1 MTPTPRPSRR
11 TLAASLTALLALSSI
26 TSAAQTPANQPAAA
40 ATQNSSTP
48 TYYADDPAK
57 WGTPSAWQPPAYPK
71 ALLDQQVTGKV
82 DLIVN
87 VTPEGR
93 LADVAAIRSTP
104 AQPAFEDAV
113 REAVRDW
120 VFTRGMDAACKPA
133 ATRGQIQVRF
143 EIADGKPQV
152 NVGAI
157 SADKAPG
164 RVLIE
169 ELNRRDVNKAL
180 ADNYPR
186 DARRMGKTGE
196 VLALLKVDAR
206 TGETKAVDIAEV
218 FADTASYNPEPRMT
232 PAGASQRTQQPR
244 TSPASIQFAS
254 VAREELAALR
264 FKPVADAGV
273 DVITVCREVAF
284 RIRGVTRN

>member
-1 MTPTPRPSRR
+1 MQILPLLPLRR
-11 TLAASLTALLALSSI
+11 RAFVAAIGALLAFSA
-26 TSAAQTPANQPAAA
+26 TTFAAQPATAQPA
-40 ATQNSSTP
+40 P
-48 TYYADDPAK
+48 VTYYADDPAK
-57 WGTPSAWQPPAYPK
+57 WGTPFAWQAPAYPK
-71 ALLDQQVTGKV
+71 SLLDQQVTGKV

-87 VTPEGR
+87 VTPEGK
-93 LADVAAIRSTP
+93 LADVVAIRSTP

-120 VFTRGMDAACKPA
+120 VFTRAMDAECKPA

-143 EIADGKPQV
+143 DIADGKPQV

-157 SADKAPG
+157 SADKQPG
-164 RVLIE
+164 RALIE
-169 ELNRRDVNKAL
+169 EANRAEVNRAL
-180 ADNYPR
+180 MQNYPR

-196 VLALLKVDAR
+196 VLAMLKVDAR
-206 TGETKAVDIAEV
+206 TGETKSVDITEV
-218 FADTASYNPEPRMT
+218 FADNSSYNPEPKLTPVGANQRM
-232 PAGASQRTQQPR
+232 QQPR

-264 FKPVADAGV
+264 FKPVANAGQ
-273 DVITVCREVAF
+273 DTINVCREVAF

>member
-1 MTPTPRPSRR
+1 MNMQTMPKLPLSRHAFAAA
-11 TLAASLTALLALSSI
+11 LAALLAVSAL
-26 TSAAQTPANQPAAA
+26 TFAAQPVLAQSAV
-40 ATQNSSTP
+40 
-48 TYYADDPAK
+48 TYYSDDPAK
-57 WGTPSAWQPPAYPK
+57 WGTPVTWQAPAYPK

-87 VTPEGR
+87 VSPEGR
-93 LADVAAIRSTP
+93 LVDIAAIRSTP
-104 AQPAFEDAV
+104 AQPAFEEAV
-113 REAVRDW
+113 REAARDW
-120 VFTRGMDAACKPA
+120 TFTRAMDAECKPA

-157 SADKAPG
+157 SADKKPG

-169 ELNRRDVNKAL
+169 EANRAEVNRAISQ
-180 ADNYPR
+180 NYPR

-206 TGETKAVDIAEV
+206 TGETKAVDITEV
-218 FADTASYNPEPRMT
+218 FADNASYNPEPKMT
-232 PAGASQRTQQPR
+232 PVGANQRMQQSR

-264 FKPVADAGV
+264 FKPVADAGQ
-273 DVITVCREVAF
+273 DTINVCREVAF